1 VRNVEPRTVNRL
13 VCYCDDCQAFLHHLD
28 RADLLDAQG
37 GSDVIQVAPNML
49 SFHRGADRIAA
60 VRLTSKGMYRWFA
73 SCCKTPLGN
82 TVGAGVPFVGIQR
95 ASFQGD
101 ADEALG
107 PSRGSILGKFAIG
120 ENPESPKLQLVRMIA
135 HTGWLL
141 AGWKIRGQAWPHPF
155 FEKDTRAPR
164 YPVTTLIA
172 AERDGLRACCGPRPT
187 A

>member
-1 VRNVEPRTVNRL
+1 MRDVAPGTVNRI
-13 VCYCDDCQAFLHHLD
+13 VCYCDDCQAFLHHMD

-37 GSDVIQVAPNML
+37 GSDITQIAPNTL
-49 SFHRGADRIAA
+49 SFDRGTDRIAA

-82 TVGAGVPFVGIQR
+82 TFSTGLPFVGVQR

-107 PSRGSILGKFAIG
+107 PSRGSMLGKFAIG

-135 HTGWLL
+135 HVGRLV
-141 AGWKIRGQAWPHPF
+141 AGWKIRGRAWPHPF
-155 FEKDTRAPR
+155 FEKDTSAPR
-164 YPVTTLIA
+164 YPVTTLTT
-172 AERDGLRACCGPRPT
+172 AERDALRARCGPRPT